1 MSKNTNLSLNKLTA
15 PLVENLIVN
24 AESLRLDVS
33 NLNDGTRI
41 IDAGINAKGGIEAGR
56 LIAEI
61 CMGGLGVVKLR
72 ASTNFHHWSW
82 HVDVHSSNPVMACLA
97 SQYAGW
103 SLSHGEG
110 KDAFHALG
118 SGPART
124 SGSNEPL
131 FDELKYH
138 DSTSKTCIV
147 IEVDRIP
154 PVELTSKIAKMCNV
168 PNNELTV
175 ILTPTSSLAGT
186 VQIIS
191 RVLETSLHKAH
202 ELHFPLENIID
213 GAGSAPL
220 CPPSNDFLTAMSRTN
235 DSILFAGQIQLFVE
249 ATDEDAEELA
259 NALPSSTS
267 KDYGKPFGEIFK
279 DVNYD
284 FYKIDPMLFSPAKVS
299 VSSLTTGHTFHAGKI
314 DLDLLDKSYS

>member
-1 MSKNTNLSLNKLTA
+1 MYFIHFN
-15 PLVENLIVN
+15 
-24 AESLRLDVS
+24 
-33 NLNDGTRI
+33 
-41 IDAGINAKGGIEAGR
+41 
-56 LIAEI
+56 
-61 CMGGLGVVKLR
+61 
-72 ASTNFHHWSW
+72 
-82 HVDVHSSNPVMACLA
+82 
-97 SQYAGW
+97 
-103 SLSHGEG
+103 
-110 KDAFHALG
+110 
-118 SGPART
+118 
-124 SGSNEPL
+124 
-131 FDELKYH
+131 
-138 DSTSKTCIV
+138 
-147 IEVDRIP
+147 
-154 PVELTSKIAKMCNV
+154 NV